1 MGNNLLN
8 MEKLAYMENR
18 VGRRLFYKAVY
29 AKRCDECDERFDKE
43 QKVIRGNKIL
53 CNKCIWK
60 NYFG

>member
-53 CNKCIWK
+53 CNKCI
-60 NYFG
+60 